1 MALRGKDRLLISK
14 DIFRAYDIRG
24 KYPEEVN
31 SDVFN
36 QIGLALATK
45 ISSKNSDPVII
56 CRDGRISSKELAD
69 SLVDA
74 LVKCGIRVI
83 DIGELPTP
91 LMNFSLHKLRIKN
104 GLMITGSHNPK
115 NYNGVKMVID
125 NLTIYGE
132 HIQELYNLI
141 EKKEFVKKDKKGS
154 YLKNTSIANDYIQ
167 YVKENINIENNLK
180 VVIDCGNGITGP
192 LVNDICESFSL
203 NYKII
208 NESVDGNFPNHPP
221 DPTNPDNLKQIKK
234 VLQESKAD
242 IGIAFDGDGDRMIL
256 VKNDG
261 QIIWPDQLMIIF
273 SNKILKSQKGK
284 IVFDIKCSKYLS
296 DSILK
301 NGGDPI
307 VSRTG
312 HSFIK
317 KSMAENNAILGGEMS
332 GHIFFNDKWFG
343 FDDGVYTFLRIMEIL
358 SKEKEY
364 NKIFDDLPQ
373 SMTTPEIAIEFK
385 QNNHFTFM
393 NKFVKLAEFDNC
405 QKIDIDG
412 LKVIYDDGWGLIR
425 CSNTTSC
432 VVLRFEADNKN
443 SMNRIKS
450 KFRDAMLKIDKNL
463 EIPF

>member
-1 MALRGKDRLLISK
+1 MALRGKDRLLISR

-24 KYPEEVN
+24 KYPEEIN
-31 SDVFN
+31 SDVFH

-74 LVKCGIRVI
+74 LVKCGVRVI

-141 EKKEFVKKDKKGS
+141 EKKEFVEKDKNGS
-154 YLKNTSIANDYIQ
+154 YLKNTSIANNYIQ
-167 YVKENINIENNLK
+167 YVKENIDIENNLK

-296 DSILK
+296 ESILK

-343 FDDGVYTFLRIMEIL
+343 FDDGVYAFLRIMEIL
-358 SKEKEY
+358 SNEKEC

>member
-45 ISSKNSDPVII
+45 ISSKNSDSVII

-154 YLKNTSIANDYIQ
+154 CLKNTSIANNYIQ

-234 VLQESKAD
+234 VLQKSKAD

-256 VKNDG
+256 VKSDG

-385 QNNHFTFM
+385 ENNHFTFI

>member
-24 KYPEEVN
+24 KYPEEIN
-31 SDVFN
+31 SDVFH

-132 HIQELYNLI
+132 YIQELYNLI
-141 EKKEFVKKDKKGS
+141 EKKEFAKKDKKGS
-154 YLKNTSIANDYIQ
+154 YLKNTSIANNYIQ
-167 YVKENINIENNLK
+167 YVKENINIESNLK

-192 LVNDICESFSL
+192 LVNDICESFRL

-221 DPTNPDNLKQIKK
+221 DPTNPENLKQIKK

-256 VKNDG
+256 VKSDG

-296 DSILK
+296 ESILK

-343 FDDGVYTFLRIMEIL
+343 FDDGVYAFLRIMEIL
-358 SKEKEY
+358 SNEKEC

-385 QNNHFTFM
+385 ENNHFTFM

-463 EIPF
+463 QIPF

>member
-24 KYPEEVN
+24 KYPEEIN
-31 SDVFN
+31 SDVFH

-132 HIQELYNLI
+132 YIQELYNLI
-141 EKKEFVKKDKKGS
+141 EKKEFAKKDKKGS
-154 YLKNTSIANDYIQ
+154 YLKNTSIANNYIQ
-167 YVKENINIENNLK
+167 YVKENINIESNLK

-192 LVNDICESFSL
+192 LVNDICESFRL

-221 DPTNPDNLKQIKK
+221 DPTNPENLKQIKK

-256 VKNDG
+256 VKSDG

-284 IVFDIKCSKYLS
+284 IVFDIKCSKYLNE
-296 DSILK
+296 SILK

-343 FDDGVYTFLRIMEIL
+343 FDDGVYAFLRIMEIL
-358 SKEKEY
+358 SNEKEC

-385 QNNHFTFM
+385 ENNHFTFM

-463 EIPF
+463 QIPF

>member
-74 LVKCGIRVI
+74 LVKCGVRVI

-141 EKKEFVKKDKKGS
+141 EKKEFVEKDKNGS
-154 YLKNTSIANDYIQ
+154 CLKNTSIANNYIQ
-167 YVKENINIENNLK
+167 YVKENIDIENNLK

-358 SKEKEY
+358 SNEKEY

>member
-74 LVKCGIRVI
+74 LVKCGISVI

-104 GLMITGSHNPK
+104 GLMVTGSHNPK

-154 YLKNTSIANDYIQ
+154 CLKNTSIANNYIQ

-343 FDDGVYTFLRIMEIL
+343 FDDGVYAFLRIMEIL
-358 SKEKEY
+358 SNEKEC

-385 QNNHFTFM
+385 GNNHFTFM

>member
-74 LVKCGIRVI
+74 LVKCGVRVI

-141 EKKEFVKKDKKGS
+141 EKKEFVEKDKNGS
-154 YLKNTSIANDYIQ
+154 YLKNTSIANNYIQ
-167 YVKENINIENNLK
+167 YVKENIDIENNLK

-192 LVNDICESFSL
+192 LVNDICESFGL
-203 NYKII
+203 DYKIM
-208 NESVDGNFPNHPP
+208 NESVDGNFPSHPP
-221 DPTNPDNLKQIKK
+221 DPTNPVNLQQIQK
-234 VLQESKAD
+234 VLHEWGAD
-242 IGIAFDGDGDRMIL
+242 LGIAFDGDGDRMIL

-261 QIIWPDQLMIIF
+261 EIIWPDQLMIIF
-273 SNKILKSQKGK
+273 SKRILESQKGK
-284 IVFDIKCSKYLS
+284 IVFDIKCSKHLN

-301 NGGDPI
+301 SGGEPI

-317 KSMAENNAILGGEMS
+317 KSMTENNAILGGEMS

-343 FDDGVYTFLRIMEIL
+343 FDDGIYAFLRIMEIL
-358 SKEKEY
+358 SNKKEC
-364 NKIFDDLPQ
+364 NRIFNDLPK
-373 SMTTPEIAIEFK
+373 SITTPELNIAFK
-385 QNNHFTFM
+385 GNNHFTFM
-393 NKFVKLAEFDNC
+393 DKFVKLAEFNDC
-405 QKIDIDG
+405 KKIDIDG
-412 LKVIYDDGWGLIR
+412 LKVIYDDSWGLIR

-432 VVLRFEADNKN
+432 IVLRFEADNKN
-443 SMNRIKS
+443 SMNWIKS

>member
-74 LVKCGIRVI
+74 LVKCGVRVI

-154 YLKNTSIANDYIQ
+154 CLKNTSIANNYIQ

-284 IVFDIKCSKYLS
+284 IVFDIKCSKHLS

-343 FDDGVYTFLRIMEIL
+343 FDDGVYAFLRIMEIL
-358 SKEKEY
+358 SNEKEC

-385 QNNHFTFM
+385 ENNHFTFM
-393 NKFVKLAEFDNC
+393 NKFVKLAEFDDSK
-405 QKIDIDG
+405 KIDIDG

-432 VVLRFEADNKN
+432 IVLRFEADNKN
-443 SMNRIKS
+443 SMNRIQS
-450 KFRDAMLKIDKNL
+450 MFRDAMLKIDKNL

>member
-74 LVKCGIRVI
+74 LVKCGVRVI

-154 YLKNTSIANDYIQ
+154 CLKNTSIANNYIQ

-358 SKEKEY
+358 SNEKEY

-385 QNNHFTFM
+385 ENNHFTFM
-393 NKFVKLAEFDNC
+393 NKFVKLAEFDDSK
-405 QKIDIDG
+405 KIDIDG

-432 VVLRFEADNKN
+432 IVLRFEADNKN
-443 SMNRIKS
+443 SMNRIQS
-450 KFRDAMLKIDKNL
+450 MFRDAMLKIDKNL

>member
-1 MALRGKDRLLISK
+1 MALRGKGRLLISK

-24 KYPEEVN
+24 KYPEEIN

-45 ISSKNSDPVII
+45 ISSKNSDPVIV

-154 YLKNTSIANDYIQ
+154 CLKNTSIANNYIQ

-358 SKEKEY
+358 SNEKEY

>member
-74 LVKCGIRVI
+74 LVKCGVRVI

-154 YLKNTSIANDYIQ
+154 CLKNTSIANNYIQ

-358 SKEKEY
+358 SNEKEY

-385 QNNHFTFM
+385 ENNHFTFM

>member
-154 YLKNTSIANDYIQ
+154 CLKNTSIANNYIQ

>member
-154 YLKNTSIANDYIQ
+154 CLKNTSIANNYIQ

-343 FDDGVYTFLRIMEIL
+343 FDDGVYAFLRIMEIL
-358 SKEKEY
+358 SNEKEC

-385 QNNHFTFM
+385 ENNHFTFI

>member
-74 LVKCGIRVI
+74 LVKCGVRVI

-154 YLKNTSIANDYIQ
+154 CLKNTSIANNYIQ

-385 QNNHFTFM
+385 ENNHFTFM

>member
-74 LVKCGIRVI
+74 LVKCGVRVI

-154 YLKNTSIANDYIQ
+154 CLKNTSIANNYIQ

-358 SKEKEY
+358 SNEKEY

>member
-154 YLKNTSIANDYIQ
+154 CLKNTSIANNYIQ

-284 IVFDIKCSKYLS
+284 IVFDIKCSKHLS

-343 FDDGVYTFLRIMEIL
+343 FDDGVYAFLRIMEIL
-358 SKEKEY
+358 SNEKEC

-385 QNNHFTFM
+385 ENNHFTFM

>member
-24 KYPEEVN
+24 KYPEEIN

-74 LVKCGIRVI
+74 LVKCGVRVI

-167 YVKENINIENNLK
+167 YVKENINIENNLR

-385 QNNHFTFM
+385 GNNHFTFM

-463 EIPF
+463 KIPF

>member
-1 MALRGKDRLLISK
+1 MALRGKDRLLVSK

-74 LVKCGIRVI
+74 LVKCGVRVI

-154 YLKNTSIANDYIQ
+154 CLKNTSIANNYIQ

-358 SKEKEY
+358 SNEKEY

>member
-1 MALRGKDRLLISK
+1 MAPRGKGRLLISK

-24 KYPEEVN
+24 KYPEEIN

-74 LVKCGIRVI
+74 LVKCGVRVI

-154 YLKNTSIANDYIQ
+154 CLKNTSIANNYIQ

-358 SKEKEY
+358 SNEKEY

>member
-1 MALRGKDRLLISK
+1 MAPRGKGRLLISK

-74 LVKCGIRVI
+74 LVKCGVRVI

-141 EKKEFVKKDKKGS
+141 EKKEFVENDKNGS
-154 YLKNTSIANDYIQ
+154 CLKNTSIANNYIQ
-167 YVKENINIENNLK
+167 YVKENIDIENNLK

-343 FDDGVYTFLRIMEIL
+343 FDDGVYAFLRIMEIL
-358 SKEKEY
+358 SNEKEC

>member
-74 LVKCGIRVI
+74 LVKCGVRVI

-154 YLKNTSIANDYIQ
+154 CLKNTSIANNYIQ

-343 FDDGVYTFLRIMEIL
+343 FDDGVYAFLRIMEIL
-358 SKEKEY
+358 SNEKEC

-385 QNNHFTFM
+385 GNNHFTFM

>member
-74 LVKCGIRVI
+74 LVKCGVRVI

-154 YLKNTSIANDYIQ
+154 CLKNTSIANNYIQ

-343 FDDGVYTFLRIMEIL
+343 FDDGVYAFLRIMEIL
-358 SKEKEY
+358 SNEKEC

-385 QNNHFTFM
+385 ENNHFTFM

>member
-154 YLKNTSIANDYIQ
+154 CLKNTSIANNYIQ

-343 FDDGVYTFLRIMEIL
+343 FDDGVYAFLRIMEIL
-358 SKEKEY
+358 SNEKEC

-385 QNNHFTFM
+385 GNNHFTFM

-463 EIPF
+463 KIPF